1 MRHIGD
7 TDQSAVKAVG
17 PPVIRATKRASIPPL
32 LAVFDMPGAPISLHR
47 RRDAHSPV
55 LTHRR
60 DHVDLLAAPASYDDL
75 LPAGQCGGEEVALV
89 GDLIQATDTQ
99 PTPVEHRGA
108 LELVEVGVGLGGR
121 RERDGPVD
129 MSSRSVERSQRN
141 RATER
146 SAHGC
151 LRERCSACG

>member
-17 PPVIRATKRASIPPL
+17 PPVIRATKRASISPL
-32 LAVFDMPGAPISLHR
+32 LAGFDMPGAPISLHR

-108 LELVEVGVGLGGR
+108 LELVGVGGR

-129 MSSRSVERSQRN
+129 MSSRGIELSQRN

-146 SAHGC
+146 SARGC